1 VKTNKKLTEVMH
13 IKKDCTIDINEA
25 IDCIAKNI
33 ENIEDADTF
42 FELKALITTLR
53 SFQEMGFRRI
63 IKDQ

>member
-1 VKTNKKLTEVMH
+1 MH